1 MYQKYSDMV
10 FRVGVL
16 YMRNEQESYDIVQ
29 DVFLK
34 LLCHPKQFEDEEQE
48 KAWILRVAINRCKDQ
63 LKSFW
68 RKKRISWQ
76 EYQNG
81 SANGGGRHRIFG

>member
-1 MYQKYSDMV
+1 MIAIESSSRDMVEKLYQKYSDMV

-34 LLCHPKQFEDEEQE
+34 LLCHPKRLTGA
-48 KAWILRVAINRCKDQ
+48 KT
-63 LKSFW
+63 S
-68 RKKRISWQ
+68 
-76 EYQNG
+76 
-81 SANGGGRHRIFG
+81 